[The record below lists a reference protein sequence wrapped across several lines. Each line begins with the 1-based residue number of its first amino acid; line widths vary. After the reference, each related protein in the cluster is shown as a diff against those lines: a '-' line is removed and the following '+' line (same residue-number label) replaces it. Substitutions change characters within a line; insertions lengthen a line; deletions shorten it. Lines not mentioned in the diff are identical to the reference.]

1 SMEFGVFGKPQKG
14 NATLTEEQANV
25 VQYVFK
31 DTVAG

>member
-1 SMEFGVFGKPQKG
+1 PQKG
-14 NATLTEEQANV
+14 QATLTEEQANV

>member
-1 SMEFGVFGKPQKG
+1 KG
-14 NATLTEEQANV
+14 QATLTEEQANV